1 MAESKQSKQSPA
13 EILAWSF
20 IDYNLAAYQAY
31 AADLAKGA
39 TVAGTTTTTTGGTL
53 DFKAMLDKAVAAL
66 PAPLQPYGPAIIL
79 GGGALAVMMLLN
91 SGSGRR

>member
-1 MAESKQSKQSPA
+1 MATSKQSKQSPA

-20 IDYNLAAYQAY
+20 IDYNLVAYQEY
-31 AADLAKGA
+31 AASLAKGA
-39 TVAGTTTTTTGGTL
+39 TVAGSTTTPTTTGTV

-79 GGGALAVMMLLN
+79 GGGALAVLFLLN
-91 SGSGRR
+91 SGGRR